1 MSPPCLR
8 RFSQADWWSVC
19 RIVVSAFYI
28 DSKVFLLI
36 KSIISTSSSFAV
48 FISISNGGCDEL
60 VHHFE
65 TVVGAHPNSLD
76 SQRLDFFFSARTTF
90 RRLRSLLLAIV
101 VIRIFATK
109 LHNLCEKKETYPIKM
124 QKGVILVNF
133 IHFMCKK
140 SIGLQENYSITYK
153 KKVKLRWNWNKIS
166 IFAVEKNSASKDS
179 N

>member
-1 MSPPCLR
+1 MSPSCLR
-8 RFSQADWWSVC
+8 RFFQADWWSVC

-48 FISISNGGCDEL
+48 FISISSGGCDEL

-65 TVVGAHPNSLD
+65 TVVGAHPNSLE

-101 VIRIFATK
+101 VIRIFGTK
-109 LHNLCEKKETYPIKM
+109 IQFLGDNQARKPIKS
-124 QKGVILVNF
+124 
-133 IHFMCKK
+133 CKN
-140 SIGLQENYSITYK
+140 E
-153 KKVKLRWNWNKIS
+153 
-166 IFAVEKNSASKDS
+166 
-179 N
+179 